1 MTINSPRQLKDW
13 INNRAKR
20 DGVIAN
26 TLLQSFMMERLL
38 ERIAV
43 SDYRDNFILKGGFLI
58 AAMIGIDMRSTMD
71 MDTTI
76 KGISIDQPEIQKILS
91 EITSIDL
98 EDHVNFNIKGIKSIH
113 DTSEYDD
120 FRVSLEVNFFTIKVN
135 LKIDI
140 TTGDVIIPGEV
151 DYAYKLMFEER
162 EISIKAYN
170 LNTILAEKI
179 ESILVRNIS
188 NTRAR
193 DYYDLYILIKL
204 NHSMLDRDELKVA
217 IRKKAEE
224 RASTKYVDDYVVYL
238 ESISE
243 SQELRKIW
251 NDYSKKYPYAEN
263 IEFNQIIE
271 TIWDLLAS
279 LTNEKKLAN
288 VSDESVSV

>member
-1 MTINSPRQLKDW
+1 MTINSPKQLKDW

-20 DGVIAN
+20 EGVIAN

-71 MDTTI
+71 MDTTL

-91 EITSIDL
+91 EIMSIDL

-120 FRVSLEVNFFTIKVN
+120 FRVSLEANFFTIKVN

-151 DYAYKLMFEER
+151 DYGYKLMFEER

-193 DYYDLYILIKL
+193 DYYDLYILTKL
-204 NHSMLDRDELKVA
+204 NNSVLDRDELEVA

-224 RASTKYVDDYVVYL
+224 RDSTKYLDDYVVYL
-238 ESISE
+238 DSISE
-243 SQELRKIW
+243 SQKLRKIW

-263 IEFNQIIE
+263 IEFDQIIE
-271 TIWDLLAS
+271 TIWNLLAS
-279 LTNEKKLAN
+279 FTN
-288 VSDESVSV
+288 

>member
-20 DGVIAN
+20 EGVIAN

-76 KGISIDQPEIQKILS
+76 KGISIDQQEIQKVLS
-91 EITSIDL
+91 EIISIDL

-113 DTSEYDD
+113 DISEYDD
-120 FRVSLEVNFFTIKVN
+120 FRVSLEANFFTIKVN

-140 TTGDVIIPGEV
+140 TTGDVIIPAEV

-204 NHSMLDRDELKVA
+204 NHSILDRDELKDA

-224 RASTKYVDDYVVYL
+224 RDSTKYVDDYVVYL
-238 ESISE
+238 DSISE

-263 IEFNQIIE
+263 IEFDQIIE
-271 TIWDLLAS
+271 TIWDLLTS
-279 LTNEKKLAN
+279 FAN
-288 VSDESVSV
+288 